1 MKKYTFIFAIS
12 AILALTACGSGSTT
26 NETTD
31 STATKVEVDTATTNA
46 VDTTSVVE
54 TPAEVK

>member
-1 MKKYTFIFAIS
+1 MAIS

-31 STATKVEVDTATTNA
+31 STATEVEVDTATTNA